1 MLVNELLFQKLERF
15 AFAFIEIFLF
25 DATENRNERRFVISV
40 LPDTRLTT

>member
-25 DATENRNERRFVISV
+25 DATENCSERKFIISV
-40 LPDTRLTT
+40 FPDTRLTT